1 LRLLLT
7 LKLAGGSL
15 YLRLMLKRISL
26 AKDMLMTEIEQ
37 GREAF
42 LARDLSQDEF
52 PSAFRYYDFIIHMI

>member
-1 LRLLLT
+1 

-15 YLRLMLKRISL
+15 YLRLLLKRISL
-26 AKDMLMTEIEQ
+26 EKDMLMTVIEQ

-42 LARDLSQDEF
+42 ITRDLSQDEF